1 MKCSNYMISTD
12 IGPLDG
18 NKWESLIQ
26 SVYKRNHDMYQEM
39 LASPGDLGIEGFIL
53 GKGVVIQCYCPDK
66 EYDTATLHTK
76 QVNKITADLQKLS
89 KYADELKRHLGDTKI
104 TQWIFATPRVAKHD
118 IHKHARAKEIE
129 LRGYG
134 LDILDEKFTILV
146 KDLAFFEVDIRKIQV
161 VGGHQLD
168 FSGVSGIYIPE
179 PKLTTTY
186 DKNITDKN
194 EIRSAV
200 KNIYDPDVHTKLN
213 DLTKKSFLEGYDI
226 LKVIHRQ
233 SPELYEKIA
242 KVVNN
247 FEADVEEESLTWE
260 DSPRQLIENIS
271 LKLMHRLEKDSFISA
286 AINHENLVAI
296 VKHMIARWIAHCPMR
311 ITE

>member
-1 MKCSNYMISTD
+1 MISTD

-26 SVYKRNHDMYQEM
+26 SVFKRNHDMYQEM

-66 EYDTATLHTK
+66 DYDTATLHTK
-76 QVNKITADLQKLS
+76 QVNKITADLNKLS
-89 KYADELKRHLGDTKI
+89 KYSRELKAHLGDTKI
-104 TQWIFATPRVAKHD
+104 KQWIFATPRVAKHD
-118 IHKHARAKEIE
+118 IHKHARAKESE

-134 LDILDEKFTILV
+134 LDILDENFTILV
-146 KDLAFFEVDIRKIQV
+146 KDLAFFEIDIRQIQI
-161 VGGHQLD
+161 VGGQKLD
-168 FSGVSGIYIPE
+168 FSGVSGTYISE
-179 PKLTTTY
+179 PTLTTTY
-186 DKNITDKN
+186 DQNIRDKN

-200 KNIYDPDVHTKLN
+200 RNNYDPEVHEKLN
-213 DLTKKSFLEGYDI
+213 DLTKKSFLDGYDI

-247 FEADVEEESLTWE
+247 FETDVEEESLTWE
-260 DSPRQLIENIS
+260 DSPKKLIDYIS
-271 LKLMHRLEKDSFISA
+271 LKLMERLEKDSFISE
-286 AINHENLVAI
+286 AINNENLVSI

-311 ITE
+311 IVE